1 MKVQNTATL
10 FILLYFLNLLFS
22 KTVMVCMA
30 VIYWLS
36 RLFIYKAVHRKR
48 ATDRGAAVCQ
58 GCSPGMWLVI

>member
-36 RLFIYKAVHRKR
+36 RLFIYNVRSPKER
-48 ATDRGAAVCQ
+48 DR
-58 GCSPGMWLVI
+58 